1 MAQTPGRAF
10 YDRQIALLEAGDIE
24 GEVNQYHDDAV
35 LVGFDFT
42 VRGREAI
49 REHMTGYLARL
60 GLLKLQSTDRFTET
74 EDAIFFEATML
85 TGLGVARVY
94 DVFML
99 REGQA
104 THQFTGLI
112 SVGPARAGE

>member
-1 MAQTPGRAF
+1 MERTPGRAF
-10 YDRQIALLEAGDIE
+10 YDRQIALLEAGDID
-24 GEVNQYHDDAV
+24 GVTNQYHDDAV
-35 LVGFDFT
+35 IVGFDFT
-42 VRGREAI
+42 VRGRDAI
-49 REHMTGYLARL
+49 REHMRGYLERL
-60 GLLKLQSTDRFTET
+60 AMLKLQSTDRFTET

-99 REGQA
+99 REGRA

-112 SVGPARAGE
+112 SVGPA